1 MDILLSC
8 KYFPMCVD
16 DFRILNGLM
25 TYDYCETLSYK
36 LNSFFF
42 IIHNITE
49 TLFKILH
56 SHWSLFSFA
65 AQGEK
70 KIVHKSSGHSVRSY

>member
-1 MDILLSC
+1 
-8 KYFPMCVD
+8 MCVMISE
-16 DFRILNGLM
+16 FSNGLL
-25 TYDYCETLSYK
+25 TCDYCETLSYK

-42 IIHNITE
+42 ILNSITE

-56 SHWSLFSFA
+56 SHWSLFFA
-65 AQGEK
+65 AYGEK